1 MSSHTLFLVKDLD
14 VEKLVEDLRKVMT
27 DPEVKNV
34 VWSRM
39 RSFEGLRSGT
49 PEEVFK
55 ELVFCI
61 LAANFSAS
69 RSLMIVEELGDKLL
83 RLELSDLAKELRRLG
98 HRYPEARAKYIVE
111 ARERLQEIVDAVR
124 SIDDELRLREWLVE
138 NVKGFGLKEAS
149 HFLRN
154 IGFKNLAII
163 DFHILRILRRY
174 GLIEE
179 FRSLT
184 RRRYLEVERLLRGI
198 AERLGISVAELD
210 LYLWYMDSGRILK

>member
-1 MSSHTLFLVKDLD
+1 MGFESLLGEIRRVIDDHEIRSIVRSRIKSF
-14 VEKLVEDLRKVMT
+14 ESMLRKP
-27 DPEVKNV
+27 DKEI
-34 VWSRM
+34 
-39 RSFEGLRSGT
+39 
-49 PEEVFK
+49 FK
-55 ELVFCI
+55 EVAFCI

-69 RSLMIVEELGDKLL
+69 RSMKIIEALGDRLLELDSEELAL
-83 RLELSDLAKELRRLG
+83 ELRRLG
-98 HRYPEARAKYIVE
+98 HRYPEARARYIVE

>member
-1 MSSHTLFLVKDLD
+1 
-14 VEKLVEDLRKVMT
+14 
-27 DPEVKNV
+27 
-34 VWSRM
+34 
-39 RSFEGLRSGT
+39 
-49 PEEVFK
+49 
-55 ELVFCI
+55 
-61 LAANFSAS
+61 

-83 RLELSDLAKELRRLG
+83 RLGVSDLAEELRRLG
-98 HRYPEARAKYIVE
+98 HRYPEVRARYIVE
-111 ARERLQEIVDAVR
+111 AREKLREIVDAVHR
-124 SIDDELRLREWLVE
+124 IEDEFRLREWLVE

-163 DFHILRILRRY
+163 DLHILRVLRRY

-184 RRRYLEVERLLRGI
+184 RRRYLEVEKLLRGV

>member
-1 MSSHTLFLVKDLD
+1 MG
-14 VEKLVEDLRKVMT
+14 VEKLVEDLRKVMA
-27 DPEVKNV
+27 DPDVKSIV
-34 VWSRM
+34 GSRM

-83 RLELSDLAKELRRLG
+83 RLGVSDLAEELRRLG
-98 HRYPEARAKYIVE
+98 HRYPEVRARYIVE
-111 ARERLQEIVDAVR
+111 ARKKLREIVDAVHR
-124 SIDDELRLREWLVE
+124 IEDEFRLREWLVE

-163 DFHILRILRRY
+163 DLHILRVLRRY

-184 RRRYLEVERLLRGI
+184 RRRYLEVEKLLRGV

>member
-1 MSSHTLFLVKDLD
+1 MCIRD
-14 VEKLVEDLRKVMT
+14 R
-27 DPEVKNV
+27 
-34 VWSRM
+34 
-39 RSFEGLRSGT
+39 
-49 PEEVFK
+49 VFK

-98 HRYPEARAKYIVE
+98 HRYPEARERYIVE
-111 ARERLQEIVDAVR
+111 AKERLQEIVDAVR

>member
-1 MSSHTLFLVKDLD
+1 MVISCGCGLS
-14 VEKLVEDLRKVMT
+14 VERLVEDLRKVMA
-27 DPEVKNV
+27 DPRVKSI

-39 RSFEGLRSGT
+39 KSFEGLRSGA

-83 RLELSDLAKELRRLG
+83 RLEVSVLAKELRRLG
-98 HRYPEARAKYIVE
+98 HRYPEVRAKYVVE
-111 ARERLQEIVDAVR
+111 ARKRLQEIIDAIR
-124 SIDDELRLREWLVE
+124 RIGDEFRLREWLAE

-163 DFHILRILRRY
+163 DFHVLRILRRY

-179 FRSLT
+179 FKSLT
-184 RRRYLEVERLLRGI
+184 KRRYLEVENLLREI
-198 AERLGISVAELD
+198 AERLRVSLAELD

>member
-1 MSSHTLFLVKDLD
+1 MS
-14 VEKLVEDLRKVMT
+14 VEKLIEDLRKVMA
-27 DPEVKNV
+27 DPEAKNIV
-34 VWSRM
+34 ESRI
-39 RSFEGLRSGT
+39 RSFESLRSGT

-69 RSLMIVEELGDKLL
+69 RSLMILESLGDKLL
-83 RLELSDLAKELRRLG
+83 KLELSDLAKELRRLG
-98 HRYPEARAKYIVE
+98 HRYPEMRARYVIE
-111 ARERLQEIVDAVR
+111 ARRKLWRIIDAVHE
-124 SIDDELRLREWLVE
+124 IEDEFRLREWLVE
-138 NVKGFGLKEAS
+138 NVRGLGLKEAS

-163 DFHILRILRRY
+163 DFHILRVLRRY
-174 GLIEE
+174 GVIEE

-184 RRRYLEVERLLRGI
+184 RRRYLEIEKMLREI
-198 AERLGISVAELD
+198 ADRLGISLAELD